1 MTNALTK
8 AYADA
13 LFTSL
18 KEKNFDLDKALLSLN
33 DIQKIIMEDKINKF
47 LIHPNIDKNEKID
60 IMKKAL
66 KDFDKTISG
75 FILVLI
81 ENDRIIDFPG
91 IIESF
96 EEALNE
102 LKGIINVEII
112 TKEELSR
119 EKYKEIINYL
129 EKNYQKKVKAIETIN
144 SDILGGIIIK
154 VNGTIIDDSILN
166 KLKAIKDAVLENR

>member
-1 MTNALTK
+1 
-8 AYADA
+8 
-13 LFTSL
+13 
-18 KEKNFDLDKALLSLN
+18 
-33 DIQKIIMEDKINKF
+33 MEDRINKF

-81 ENDRIIDFPG
+81 ENDRIIDFSG

-96 EEALNE
+96 EENLNE

-144 SDILGGIIIK
+144 SDIIGGIIIK